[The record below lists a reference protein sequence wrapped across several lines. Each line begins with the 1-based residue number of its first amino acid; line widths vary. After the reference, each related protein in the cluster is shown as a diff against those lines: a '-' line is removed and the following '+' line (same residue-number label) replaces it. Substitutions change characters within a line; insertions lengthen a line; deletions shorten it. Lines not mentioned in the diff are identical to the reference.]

1 MYSFV
6 VRLIVDNKE
15 NLVIFN
21 WSIWLMITGEL
32 RNTEDAGDDEEQGES
47 IYDSNYIAD
56 KLFSIDIVVTIVR

>member
-6 VRLIVDNKE
+6 ARLIVDNKE
-15 NLVIFN
+15 NLLIFH
-21 WSIWLMITGEL
+21 WSIWLLITGEL

-56 KLFSIDIVVTIVR
+56 NLFSIDIVTVVR